1 MLAGAARVIAV
12 DTVAERLAMAAAF
25 GAQAVHLTEEDPR
38 AAVKAATGGRGVDV
52 AVEAVGDPRA
62 LELAIRL
69 TRKCGT
75 VSVVGVLR
83 RARARS
89 TWGSRGSRR

>member
-1 MLAGAARVIAV
+1 MAARAS
-12 DTVAERLAMAAAF
+12 AP
-25 GAQAVHLTEEDPR
+25 QPVHLTEEDPR
-38 AAVKAATGGRGVDV
+38 AAVKAPTEGRGVDV

-75 VSVVGVLR
+75 VIVVGVY
-83 RARARS
+83 AERARS
-89 TWGSRGSRR
+89 TWACCGSRR